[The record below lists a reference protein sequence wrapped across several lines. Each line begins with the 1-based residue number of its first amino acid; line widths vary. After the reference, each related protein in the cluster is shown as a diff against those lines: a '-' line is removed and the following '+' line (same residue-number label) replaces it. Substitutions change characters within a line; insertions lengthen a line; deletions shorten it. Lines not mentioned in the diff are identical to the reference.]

1 MTRLSTL
8 DPSLYSNR
16 KFNPSPDDPLEII
29 YEVTNH
35 IPGMPFGVAY
45 ADIVESA
52 RHMHEH
58 THETYIHVEGPPL
71 RVELGDDRHPHIL
84 NAGETLEIPLN
95 TAHKAFSEGDG
106 PSRIVVT
113 TVPAF
118 SEADYILLETPPE

>member
-1 MTRLSTL
+1 MVQLTTI
-8 DPSLYSNR
+8 DPSLYADR
-16 KFNPSPDDPLEII
+16 KFNPSQDDPLEII

-35 IPGMPFGVAY
+35 IPGMAFGVAF

-71 RVELGDDRHPHIL
+71 RVELGDDRHVHIL
-84 NAGETLEIPLN
+84 YPGETLEIPLN
-95 TAHKAFSEGDG
+95 TAHKAFSEGG
-106 PSRIVVT
+106 GASRIVVT

>member
-1 MTRLSTL
+1 MTQFSTL
-8 DPSLYSNR
+8 DPSLYVSQ
-16 KFNPSPDDPLEII
+16 KLSPSHDDPLEII

-35 IPGMPFGVAY
+35 VPGMPWGVAY
-45 ADIVESA
+45 ADIIESA
-52 RHMHEH
+52 RHMHLH

-71 RVELGDDRHPHIL
+71 RVELGGDRHIHIIYP
-84 NAGETLEIPLN
+84 GEALKIPLN

-118 SEADYILLETPPE
+118 SEADYHLLETPPA

>member
-1 MTRLSTL
+1 MPKLSTL

-16 KFNPSPDDPLEII
+16 KFNPSEDDPLEII

-35 IPGMPFGVAY
+35 IPGMRFGVAY

-52 RHMHEH
+52 RHMHLH
-58 THETYIHVEGPPL
+58 THESYIHVDGPPL

-84 NAGETLEIPLN
+84 FPGETLEIPLN

-118 SEADYILLETPPE
+118 SETDYHLLEIPPE

>member
-1 MTRLSTL
+1 MAQLSTL
-8 DPSLYSNR
+8 DPSLYANR
-16 KFNPSPDDPLEII
+16 KFNPSEGDPLEII

-35 IPGMPFGVAY
+35 IPGMPFGVAF

-52 RHMHEH
+52 RHMHER

-71 RVELGDDRHPHIL
+71 RVELGDDRHPHVL
-84 NAGETLEIPLN
+84 YPGETLEIPLN
-95 TAHKAFSEGDG
+95 TAHKAFSDGDG

>member
-1 MTRLSTL
+1 MLSML
-8 DPSLYSNR
+8 DPSLYANR
-16 KFNPSPDDPLEII
+16 KFNPSEDDPLEIV

-35 IPGMPFGVAY
+35 IPGMLFGVAF

-52 RHMHEH
+52 RHLHLA

-71 RVELGDDRHPHIL
+71 RVELGDDRHVHMLYP
-84 NAGETLEIPLN
+84 GEALEIPLN

-106 PSRIVVT
+106 PARIVVT

-118 SEADYILLETPPE
+118 SEADYHLLEPVPSSR

>member
-1 MTRLSTL
+1 MPQLSTL

-16 KFNPSPDDPLEII
+16 KFNPSEDDPLEII

-35 IPGMPFGVAY
+35 VPGMPFGVAY

-52 RHMHEH
+52 RHMHLQ

-84 NAGETLEIPLN
+84 YAGETLEIPLN

-118 SEADYILLETPPE
+118 SEVDYHLLETPPE